1 MRSLAGSFAGMA
13 MLFGLVAG
21 AHAETTPTKKKDPI
35 FDENRIHKLSVF
47 SYMQSMG
54 GRGPS
59 QPVLVTMRVKGPKAL
74 ASFCD
79 NQPKVNEAVLDVLS
93 QDRGKSGKKAALK
106 SIKSPLRK
114 AVNRV
119 LKGKPVRKVLA
130 RTGRTPVEFG
140 PDLMKTK
147 KACKAIQG

>member
-1 MRSLAGSFAGMA
+1 
-13 MLFGLVAG
+13 
-21 AHAETTPTKKKDPI
+21 
-35 FDENRIHKLSVF
+35 
-47 SYMQSMG
+47 
-54 GRGPS
+54 
-59 QPVLVTMRVKGPKAL
+59 MRVKGPKAL

-119 LKGKPVRKVLA
+119 LKVLA